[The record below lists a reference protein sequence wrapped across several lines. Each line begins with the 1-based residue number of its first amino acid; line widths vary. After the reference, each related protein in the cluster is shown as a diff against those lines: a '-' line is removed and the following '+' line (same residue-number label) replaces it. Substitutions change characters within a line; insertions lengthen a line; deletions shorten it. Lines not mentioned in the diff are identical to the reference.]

1 MSPIVTLEQK
11 KTDIIE
17 LKALRPVLEHSQL
30 NPEKCKTAIKF
41 AAPPP
46 PLGPNQSQ
54 GVCVGLQ
61 ASSPESSLLQNS
73 CLCRAIVHSLLPLPT
88 IVTRL
93 CFYCPA
99 FVPSFVLLCQDR
111 TLLQSRWRHFEV
123 IHLLTIYT
131 LHIFLQLDSL

>member
-30 NPEKCKTAIKF
+30 NPEKCKSNLPHHRRRDRIK
-41 AAPPP
+41 
-46 PLGPNQSQ
+46 
-54 GVCVGLQ
+54 VRECVGLQ